1 MILSV
6 WVIVSQSSDASQATE
21 SGLVLSDDGTVLE
34 DYTGNGGAVTIPD
47 GVTTINAGVFASK
60 DITSVVMP
68 SSVTSMGTGVFSGCT
83 SLASVSLSS
92 SLNGIPEETFR
103 ECLSL
108 GSVTIPDSATSIGS
122 NAFTDV
128 HRLVLSAFRQVS
140 AVFLRMLSA
149 DAAIFPISQWHPAM
163 VLMHLRMDVYT
174 MRQRP
179 AFC

>member
-1 MILSV
+1 MKRGTKIGWFLIALSVILSV

-92 SLNGIPEETFR
+92 SLNGIPE
-103 ECLSL
+103 
-108 GSVTIPDSATSIGS
+108 
-122 NAFTDV
+122 
-128 HRLVLSAFRQVS
+128 
-140 AVFLRMLSA
+140 
-149 DAAIFPISQWHPAM
+149 
-163 VLMHLRMDVYT
+163 
-174 MRQRP
+174 
-179 AFC
+179 

>member
-1 MILSV
+1 MYNILDVVDFYFEIELYGDKRMKRGTKIGWFLIALSVILSV

-60 DITSVVMP
+60 NITSVVMP

-92 SLNGIPEETFR
+92 SLNGIPGR
-103 ECLSL
+103 NL
-108 GSVTIPDSATSIGS
+108 P
-122 NAFTDV
+122 
-128 HRLVLSAFRQVS
+128 
-140 AVFLRMLSA
+140 
-149 DAAIFPISQWHPAM
+149 
-163 VLMHLRMDVYT
+163 
-174 MRQRP
+174 
-179 AFC
+179 